1 MVKGNGFVISVL
13 CGLVLFGFA
22 SACFADAAASLEQA
36 QQYVKDAD
44 YQQAE
49 TVYKAI
55 LAADPNTDDAF
66 AAQEKLT
73 VLYVTW
79 GRHAQA
85 DAAYQRLLADYSG
98 LPGIAKA
105 VDHVADEY
113 RQAGNYKT
121 ARKFYR
127 HIVANWPQAEHAAE
141 AQRAVVLT
149 SMLLGEGAE
158 AEIAIEELLTK
169 FEQHQNIATA
179 VDHLADDLRELGKYS
194 RARDLYQHVVS
205 HWPQDERSIGAQG
218 GVARANILLGAE
230 GAAQKAI
237 DRLTAD
243 FSTDPRLPKVLYEIA
258 QEYEKAKK
266 FDEAQGVYQLVAEQH
281 PETKYGMKGQLDA
294 HKAGILSLVESQD
307 DSEVQTALDGLVVDF
322 AGHEY
327 LPTVVYKIAV
337 QYHVKAYSLRGK
349 GFAYRDQAAECF
361 EKAATIFDRV
371 IEEFPGSDAAPR
383 ACSSG
388 GDCYRKVGRY
398 EESIRCYQKVLDDHP
413 DFEKAWKALFQIG
426 LSYEDLKKTEA
437 IDESEADTKTK
448 AVYEQLLEKHP
459 SCHGADHARQWLS
472 RYNSN

>member
-1 MVKGNGFVISVL
+1 MVKRNGFVTLVL
-13 CGLVLFGFA
+13 CGLLLFGFT
-22 SACFADAAASLEQA
+22 SACFADATGSLEQA
-36 QQYVKDAD
+36 QQYVKDTN

-49 TVYKAI
+49 KSYKAI
-55 LAADPNTDDAF
+55 VAAEPNTDDAF

-73 VLYVTW
+73 VLYVRW

-98 LPGIAKA
+98 RPGIAKA

-113 RQAGNYKT
+113 RQLDNYKT
-121 ARKFYR
+121 ARQLYR
-127 HIVANWPQAEHAAE
+127 YIVANWPQAEHAPE
-141 AQRAVVLT
+141 SQRAVVLT

-158 AEIAIEELLTK
+158 AEIAIEELLTN
-169 FEQHQNIATA
+169 FAHHENIASA
-179 VDHLADDLRELGKYS
+179 VDHLADDMRELGKYS
-194 RARDLYQHVVS
+194 RARDLYQHVVN

-230 GAAQKAI
+230 GAARKAI
-237 DRLTAD
+237 DKLTTD

-258 QEYEKAKK
+258 KEYEKAKK

-307 DSEVQTALDGLVVDF
+307 DSEVQTALDSLIVDF

-327 LPTVVYKIAV
+327 LPTVVHKVAV
-337 QYHVKAYSLRGK
+337 QYHAKGYSLRGK
-349 GFAYRDQAAECF
+349 GVAYRDHAAECF

-383 ACSSG
+383 ACSAA

-398 EESIRCYQKVLDDHP
+398 EESIRCYQTVLDDHP
-413 DFEKAWKALFQIG
+413 DFEKAWNALFHIG
-426 LSYEDLKKTEA
+426 LNYEDLKKSEA
-437 IDESEADTKTK
+437 IAESEADTKTK
-448 AVYEQLLEKHP
+448 AVYEQLLERHP
-459 SCHGADHARQWLS
+459 SCHGADHARQWLR
-472 RYNSN
+472 RYESN